1 MVLVEVNR
9 NSEDKNMKE
18 FLESLASKEPTP
30 GGGGASAL
38 VAAVSCALCSMV
50 ANLTTGK
57 KKYAQYQE
65 QIEKYIDILEDKREV
80 LQADIKKDADA
91 FAPLAA
97 AYSLDKAT
105 PNYDEIMENATYEAA
120 KAPLEILEDI
130 YSLVP
135 IIEDLSVMGS
145 RLAISDVAVAAV
157 CCKAALQGCSLN
169 IFINTKSMKN
179 REVATKFNE
188 RAFFI
193 LKDAEIKLDTV
204 YAQIQQGLIS

>member
-1 MVLVEVNR
+1 
-9 NSEDKNMKE
+9 MKD
-18 FLESLASKEPTP
+18 FLEALSSKEPTP

-38 VAAVSCALCSMV
+38 VAAVSCSLCSMV

-65 QIEKYIDILEDKREV
+65 KIDEYLILLKEKNEILV
-80 LQADIKKDADA
+80 NDIKKDAEA

-105 PNYDEIMENATYEAA
+105 EGYEEIMEKALFDAA

-135 IIEDLSVMGS
+135 IIEDLAVCGS

-169 IFINTKSMKN
+169 VLINTKSMKK
-179 REVATKFNE
+179 REVADEFNA
-188 RAFFI
+188 RVDYI
-193 LKDAEIKLDTV
+193 VSDSDKRLDEV
-204 YAQIQQGLIS
+204 FSKIQQGLR

>member
-1 MVLVEVNR
+1 
-9 NSEDKNMKE
+9 MKE

-65 QIEKYIDILEDKREV
+65 QIEKYIEILEVKREV
-80 LQADIKKDADA
+80 LQADIKKDAEA

-97 AYSLDKAT
+97 AYSLDKAI
-105 PNYDEIMENATYEAA
+105 PDYERIMEKALFDAAT
-120 KAPLEILEDI
+120 APFEILEDI
-130 YSLVP
+130 NSLVP
-135 IIEDLSVMGS
+135 IIEDLAVMGS

-169 IFINTKSMKN
+169 VFINTKAMKN
-179 REVATKFNE
+179 RENADKLNDKVNA
-188 RAFFI
+188 I
-193 LKDAEIKLDTV
+193 LDSSLVKLDEV
-204 YAQIQQGLIS
+204 YAQIQQGLMS

>member
-1 MVLVEVNR
+1 
-9 NSEDKNMKE
+9 MKA
-18 FLESLASKEPTP
+18 FLESLSSKEPTP

-38 VAAVSCALCSMV
+38 VAAVSCSLCSMV

-65 QIEKYIDILEDKREV
+65 KIEEYLEV
-80 LQADIKKDADA
+80 LQEKNIILQSDIQKDADA

-97 AYSLDKAT
+97 AYSLDKET
-105 PNYDEIMENATYEAA
+105 PGYDEIMEQALYNAA
-120 KAPLEILEDI
+120 KAPLDILEDI

-157 CCKAALQGCSLN
+157 CCKAALQGCALN

-179 REVATKFNE
+179 TDIAKEFND

-193 LKDAEIKLDTV
+193 LKDADEKLDAV
-204 YAQIQQGLIS
+204 YADIQKGLIG

>member
-1 MVLVEVNR
+1 
-9 NSEDKNMKE
+9 MKD
-18 FLESLASKEPTP
+18 FLEALSSKEPTP

-38 VAAVSCALCSMV
+38 VAAVSCSLCSMV

-65 QIEKYIDILEDKREV
+65 KIDEYLTVLEEKNIL
-80 LQADIKKDADA
+80 LQNDIKKDADA

-97 AYSLDKAT
+97 AYSMDKSA
-105 PNYDEIMENATYEAA
+105 PDYEEHMEKALYDAA

-135 IIEDLSVMGS
+135 IIEDLAVMGS

-169 IFINTKSMKN
+169 VFINTKSMKN
-179 REVATKFNE
+179 DVVAGEFNDKV
-188 RAFFI
+188 FTI
-193 LKDAEIKLDTV
+193 LKDSADRLDKV
-204 YAQIQQGLIS
+204 YNDISCGLIKIGE